1 MSHLLQFLILLM
13 DENLFRDPF
22 LSPHTMAACDDCLA
36 QGASECTCQNPET
49 GSQLAAA
56 GPGTHTAPAGRV
68 RPQGRRGQGAG
79 PRQLRGAAGAGQS
92 VSQLWQLLG
101 PGCRARTHSAQLTL
115 AWRNPLSGL
124 STLVTWPQPAL
135 ARHVTRPCWADCLH
149 HWPGCLWPGAP
160 VEQRAGQPGTGAE
173 INKDYNWTLL

>member
-36 QGASECTCQNPET
+36 ERERASVLVKIRRPARS
-49 GSQLAAA
+49 SQQP
-56 GPGTHTAPAGRV
+56 GPAHTAPAGRV

-101 PGCRARTHSAQLTL
+101 PGCRARTH
-115 AWRNPLSGL
+115 
-124 STLVTWPQPAL
+124 
-135 ARHVTRPCWADCLH
+135 
-149 HWPGCLWPGAP
+149 
-160 VEQRAGQPGTGAE
+160 
-173 INKDYNWTLL
+173 

>member
-1 MSHLLQFLILLM
+1 MKTCSEIRFSVRTPWLLVTTAWPR
-13 DENLFRDPF
+13 ER
-22 LSPHTMAACDDCLA
+22 
-36 QGASECTCQNPET
+36 ASVLVKIRRPARS
-49 GSQLAAA
+49 SQQP
-56 GPGTHTAPAGRV
+56 GPAHTAPAGRV

-79 PRQLRGAAGAGQS
+79 PRQLRGAAATGQS